1 MANAFTCQ
9 MIPFTVST
17 YIFLQPNY
25 TNQDNLYFQ
34 QITIMFSNMF
44 SVICITFLL
53 FVHWKKGPALWTKIS
68 PFIFFAVAILN
79 YLVIPLSNILIAI
92 YCFASPNFDI
102 T

>member
-1 MANAFTCQ
+1 
-9 MIPFTVST
+9 
-17 YIFLQPNY
+17 
-25 TNQDNLYFQ
+25 
-34 QITIMFSNMF
+34 MFSNMF